1 MGHLRRAPSGRWEA
15 RYRGPDGREHS
26 RRFPTKRE
34 AQAFLERTGADQQ
47 RGEWRDPQGAKVLT
61 AAWIEAWWATTVNLR
76 PSSKARDEAYIRN
89 HVLPVFGELPLGAI
103 TQLDVRAWV
112 AELDARGRA
121 PATVQKAY
129 QTLSKILRGAV
140 DAGLIAQSPC
150 RNVGLPRVGAGG
162 DAVPHAGG
170 GRRSA
175 RRPSTPATGRWCY
188 FDAYCGLRL
197 GELAGL
203 RRGAGRPAPPPSPGD
218 RDRRRGQGR
227 ADLRAAQDQGR
238 LSEGATPPLRRRRD
252 GRPPG
257 HLWGARPGRPRLRRS
272 RRGRASR
279 ANGWRARHWRPAIR
293 AAGLEPLRPHDLRH
307 TAVSLWVAAGASPK
321 QIATWAG
328 HTSVSV
334 VLDRYGHL
342 FPGHEAAVLD
352 RLEDLRPDPGSDRQ
366 CPSRPGIAAARG
378 RAAGVFAGRT
388 RSDGSR
394 RAPVMPSD
402 LRLYRGR
409 YWFRTSGLCRVKAAL
424 SR

>member
-1 MGHLRRAPSGRWEA
+1 MGHLRKAPSGRWEA

-61 AAWIEAWWATTVNLR
+61 ADWIEAWWATTVNLR
-76 PSSKARDEAYIRN
+76 PSSRARDEAYIRN

-112 AELDARGRA
+112 ADLDATGRA

-150 RNVGLPRVGAGG
+150 RNIALPRVE
-162 DAVPHAGG
+162 
-170 GRRSA
+170 REEMRFL
-175 RRPSTPATGRWCY
+175 TPAEVAALSEAIDPRY
-188 FDAYCGLRL
+188 RAMVFFDAYCGLRL

-203 RRGAGRPAPPPSPGD
+203 RRGRVD
-218 RDRRRGQGR
+218 M
-227 ADLRAAQDQGR
+227 
-238 LSEGATPPLRRRRD
+238 LRRQVRVTEIAVEVKGQLIFGPPKTRAGFRKVPLPRFVADEMATHLDTYGEPDPSALVFAGAD
-252 GRPPG
+252 G
-257 HLWGARPGRPRLRRS
+257 GAL
-272 RRGRASR
+272 R
-279 ANGWRARHWRPAIR
+279 ANGWRARHWQPAIR

-352 RLEDLRPDPGSDRQ
+352 RLEDFGQTP
-366 CPSRPGIAAARG
+366 AAT
-378 RAAGVFAGRT
+378 AGVLR
-388 RSDGSR
+388 
-394 RAPVMPSD
+394 D
-402 LRLYRGR
+402 L
-409 YWFRTSGLCRVKAAL
+409 A
-424 SR
+424 